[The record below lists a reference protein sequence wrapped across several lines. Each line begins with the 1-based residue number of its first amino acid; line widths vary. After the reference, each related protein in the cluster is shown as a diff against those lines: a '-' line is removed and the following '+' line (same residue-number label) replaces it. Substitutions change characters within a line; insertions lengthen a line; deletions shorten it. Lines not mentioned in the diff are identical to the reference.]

1 MRHLGIAG
9 GLIVLAGCGGGE
21 ELRRYHVAVDPA
33 PLSAL
38 ADSCYRGG
46 TRPSPRV
53 EDHNLYRDFLWTV
66 WEAGS
71 ADRAFLVLESPEGG
85 WRLGDAPPVAL
96 SGAIAGSGDS
106 FSAERVQVAADG
118 TVLESTALRIVFED
132 RDTVSRGVVEFKSSC
147 ASCAGGSPLSCE
159 ARLAFTARE
168 EVLQE

>member
-1 MRHLGIAG
+1 MRQLGTVV
-9 GLIVLAGCGGGE
+9 LLTVLAGCGGGE
-21 ELRRYHVAVDPA
+21 ELRRYRVAVDPA

-38 ADSCYRGG
+38 AASCYLGG
-46 TRPSPRV
+46 TPPSPRV
-53 EDHNLYRDFLWTV
+53 EDRNLYRDFIWTV

-71 ADRAFLVLESPEGG
+71 PDRAFLELESPEGG
-85 WRLGDAPPVAL
+85 WRLGDTPPVRL

-106 FSAERVQVAADG
+106 FSAERVQVSADG
-118 TVLESTALRIVFED
+118 QVLESTALRIVFED
-132 RDTVSRGVVEFKSSC
+132 LDTISRGVVELKSSC